1 MDDVW
6 GAYKPSLKVQTAPFG
21 RCWNALGFGEIF
33 FQVFFWKN
41 VTTIFSGRWIQV
53 AHIFFNWVV
62 QVPPTGSFY
71 LIALKPGNCWQ
82 ILTPALPQRPP
93 IHMKSLRFWQ
103 FRFPWWGFFCMTIL
117 GLFLSDI
124 DIVES
129 TFWRG
134 LGSKT
139 VSMGISKSLFL
150 QTFGSRDT
158 ETEASC
164 VKLLVL
170 LPSLKLFKIWGWTKT
185 NWVSLYDFT
194 AAMEKA
200 EHLKRL
206 REREAGRETFP
217 GAPNYEL
224 CECTKDYTTCIF
236 NRGIHHWVI

>member
-33 FQVFFWKN
+33 FQVFFWKH

-103 FRFPWWGFFCMTIL
+103 FRFPWWGFFLYDNSWLIFVRYWYCWVN
-117 GLFLSDI
+117 FLKR
-124 DIVES
+124 
-129 TFWRG
+129 T
-134 LGSKT
+134 
-139 VSMGISKSLFL
+139 GIKNRFN
-150 QTFGSRDT
+150 GN
-158 ETEASC
+158 
-164 VKLLVL
+164 
-170 LPSLKLFKIWGWTKT
+170 FKISLPADIWIKRYRNRSIMCETSCATSQLKTIQNLRMNKNQLSFPIWFHRSDGESRTFEAFARTRGWKG
-185 NWVSLYDFT
+185 NISGCSKLWALWVYEGLYNMHF
-194 AAMEKA
+194 
-200 EHLKRL
+200 
-206 REREAGRETFP
+206 
-217 GAPNYEL
+217 
-224 CECTKDYTTCIF
+224 
-236 NRGIHHWVI
+236 